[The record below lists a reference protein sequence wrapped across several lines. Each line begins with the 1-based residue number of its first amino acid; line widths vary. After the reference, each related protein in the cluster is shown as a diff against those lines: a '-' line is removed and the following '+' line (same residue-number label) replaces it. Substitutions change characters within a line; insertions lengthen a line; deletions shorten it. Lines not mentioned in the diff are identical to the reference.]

1 MELVEPLV
9 ERALARS
16 APLAAIDVRAGTED
30 YDPKVGRWRNGL
42 ELRAVLAVPGDDD
55 SRYTTQALESMF
67 ADDLPAAVEVMALAR
82 ELAARLGV
90 PLHPASGEPP
100 RADEKGW
107 VELQGPP
114 PERIWKMTFRT
125 LAWSADGTER
135 HASGEISVLADSGN
149 HAIYKAQSE
158 ITRDLARP
166 FAAHHAPEVDAVSR
180 PAEGASGGRVH
191 RARAA

>member
-1 MELVEPLV
+1 
-9 ERALARS
+9 
-16 APLAAIDVRAGTED
+16 
-30 YDPKVGRWRNGL
+30 
-42 ELRAVLAVPGDDD
+42 
-55 SRYTTQALESMF
+55 
-67 ADDLPAAVEVMALAR
+67 
-82 ELAARLGV
+82 
-90 PLHPASGEPP
+90 
-100 RADEKGW
+100 
-107 VELQGPP
+107 
-114 PERIWKMTFRT
+114 MTFRT